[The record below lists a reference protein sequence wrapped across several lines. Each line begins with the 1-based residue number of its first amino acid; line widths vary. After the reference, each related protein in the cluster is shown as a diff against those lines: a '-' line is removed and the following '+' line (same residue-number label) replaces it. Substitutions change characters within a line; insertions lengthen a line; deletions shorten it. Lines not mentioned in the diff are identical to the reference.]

1 MNNCEL
7 FPSARAFANGT
18 VRISNDDETI
28 VDWAA
33 VLQKLSERVWYAAVY
48 SMIKSRPALFKWRH
62 FEPEIIVC
70 AVRWYLRFS
79 LSYRDVEELLMERGL
94 PADHTSVWRWVQ
106 RYAPELNKRCRRELK
121 PTNGSWRVDE
131 TYICQGG
138 NWRYLYRAVD
148 STGATIDFWFSA
160 ERDAAAA
167 KRFFQ
172 KALRAPGHPR
182 PRVITVDGNPSY
194 PKVIAELKEE
204 RKLGRRC
211 RCRTCPY
218 LNNVVEQDHRGI
230 KRRVNASQGFRS
242 FEGAWRTIQGY
253 EVLHMIRK
261 GQVRWLPKGDVLG
274 QIQFIREILGL
285 KAE

>member
-1 MNNCEL
+1 
-7 FPSARAFANGT
+7 
-18 VRISNDDETI
+18 
-28 VDWAA
+28 
-33 VLQKLSERVWYAAVY
+33 
-48 SMIKSRPALFKWRH
+48 MIKPRPTLFKWQH

-70 AVRWYLRFS
+70 AVRWHLRFS
-79 LSYRDVEELLMERGL
+79 LSYRDVEELLVERGL
-94 PADHTSVWRWVQ
+94 PATTPPFWRWVQ
-106 RYAPELNKRCRRELK
+106 RYSLELNKRCRRELK

-167 KRFFQ
+167 KQFFQ
-172 KALRAPGHPR
+172 RALQAPGHPR
-182 PRVITVDGNPSY
+182 PRVITAEGNPSY
-194 PKVIAELKEE
+194 PKVIGELKQE

-230 KRRVNASQGFRS
+230 KRQVNASQGFRS
-242 FEGAWRTIQGY
+242 FDGAWRTIQGY
-253 EVLHMIRK
+253 EILHMIRK
-261 GQVRWLPKGDVLG
+261 GQVRWLPKGMYMDRFSSSG
-274 QIQFIREILGL
+274 KPLGL
-285 KAE
+285 KS

>member
-1 MNNCEL
+1 
-7 FPSARAFANGT
+7 
-18 VRISNDDETI
+18 
-28 VDWAA
+28 
-33 VLQKLSERVWYAAVY
+33 
-48 SMIKSRPALFKWRH
+48 MIKPRPALFKWRH

-94 PADHTSVWRWVQ
+94 PADHTTIWRWVQ

-167 KRFFQ
+167 KRVLPESL
-172 KALRAPGHPR
+172 AGSWSSPAAGHHRRRQPVLPEGDRGAEAGAETGTPMPLSNLPVFKQCCGTGPSSDQAAGECQPR
-182 PRVITVDGNPSY
+182 FSI
-194 PKVIAELKEE
+194 
-204 RKLGRRC
+204 
-211 RCRTCPY
+211 
-218 LNNVVEQDHRGI
+218 
-230 KRRVNASQGFRS
+230 
-242 FEGAWRTIQGY
+242 
-253 EVLHMIRK
+253 
-261 GQVRWLPKGDVLG
+261 VRWSLADDSRLRGSAHDPERPSEVV
-274 QIQFIREILGL
+274 
-285 KAE
+285 AERGCPWTDSVHPGNLRIES